1 MNNGVYLSPLFI
13 FFLLPLFSM
22 FKQMTN
28 AHEIFSDNTGL

>member
-13 FFLLPLFSM
+13 FLLPLFSM

>member
-1 MNNGVYLSPLFI
+1 MGSISPCYS